1 MVLRHQNHDSLS
13 SLLLRTASFMQDHGL
28 MAIFWKAWPAA
39 FLWGVGTALG
49 EIPPYATSLAAT
61 LAGDIDEE
69 VEEYNEIEEQTRS
82 GTKKKVDPIT
92 ATKIWMIAF
101 MRRYGFWGVFIMS
114 AWPNALFDLC
124 GICCGAS
131 KMPFWDFFGA
141 LFLGKACTKVP
152 PQVFIMILLFSEVYR
167 DTYVSIFTTF
177 LRCVCA
183 EPKGKH
189 SSHVSRLIQSSF

>member
-1 MVLRHQNHDSLS
+1 
-13 SLLLRTASFMQDHGL
+13 
-28 MAIFWKAWPAA
+28 
-39 FLWGVGTALG
+39 
-49 EIPPYATSLAAT
+49 
-61 LAGDIDEE
+61 
-69 VEEYNEIEEQTRS
+69 
-82 GTKKKVDPIT
+82 
-92 ATKIWMIAF
+92 MIAF

-177 LRCVCA
+177 LRNTTPDSWGLVAKVEEGVAKVLASNSGQATGDESKGWVGTIFAGVITMLIVTFALSCVEEFARSQQREYDMKELGPLKEKAALEKAAA
-183 EPKGKH
+183 E
-189 SSHVSRLIQSSF
+189 VSDTTKKDL